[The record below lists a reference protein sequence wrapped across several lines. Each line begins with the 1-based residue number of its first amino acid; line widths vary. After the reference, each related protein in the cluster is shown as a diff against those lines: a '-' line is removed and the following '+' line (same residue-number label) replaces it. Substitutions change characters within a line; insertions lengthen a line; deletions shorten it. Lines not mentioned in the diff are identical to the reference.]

1 MPDGML
7 NRVRQVLLATVAC
20 AVVAASAAALSSP
33 ARLAPSKAVEQ
44 RLGPAFVAFTP
55 PDPRPL
61 ARPPD
66 HVLVQ
71 LFRGRTQPSREEVSI
86 TTIFRERSFTVL
98 GDADV
103 AGGSEED
110 LKSQVREVFSLREL
124 SSLGSSIVALSGGSA
139 VLDDNGHRVE
149 IHVEGQP
156 VGGQAARLVVSEVQD
171 GQEIVASS
179 VIARMGKTVVLA
191 GPPASGATGGREI
204 DFVCLTPFR

>member
-1 MPDGML
+1 MTML
-7 NRVRQVLLATVAC
+7 RPVLLAAAAC

-33 ARLAPSKAVEQ
+33 VKLTPSAAASQGLSPE
-44 RLGPAFVAFTP
+44 FTP
-55 PDPRPL
+55 YSPPAALPS

-103 AGGSEED
+103 AGGSEEE
-110 LKSQVREVFSLREL
+110 LKSQVREVFSLKEL
-124 SSLGSSIVALSGGSA
+124 SSLGSSIVSLSGGSA
-139 VLDDNGHRVE
+139 VLDENGHRVE

-171 GQEIVASS
+171 GQEVVASS
-179 VIARMGKTVVLA
+179 VIARTGKTVVLA
-191 GPPASGATGGREI
+191 GPPAPKATGGREI